1 MRGLHRAAPD
11 VDGRH
16 DDAIGLEPVER
27 EDSPDDVDD
36 RVERAD
42 FVQVDLLH
50 RHVVDG
56 GFRFGEPI
64 EERRRTRLSLVG
76 QRRLRDALLDAGE
89 VIVPMPGPL
98 RTGTTR

>member
-1 MRGLHRAAPD
+1 MLALAEKTQRRRRRHGIQAVRGLHRAAPD

-56 GFRFGEPI
+56 GFRFREPI
-64 EERRRTRLSLVG
+64 EERRRTRF
-76 QRRLRDALLDAGE
+76 
-89 VIVPMPGPL
+89 PMRSP
-98 RTGTTR
+98 TAIAS